1 MLRAILINNCWANSC
16 WAMLFMLFFSSCGV
30 HAAQNLTDEQLEQ
43 LQNAVVTIESSN
55 SMTTGLLVEK
65 KDRTGI
71 FVTATARRNFVSTD
85 RVNVIV
91 SRGGMK
97 VELPGKILSSDAD
110 LGLALVE
117 VVSDE
122 LPPMLMMAKSFDL
135 QVTDQLWFAG
145 YPDKEMPKVSVSPT
159 SITALRKNN
168 RLDLIQIDS
177 NIAVGLAGS
186 PLLNQQLQV
195 VGVAIGGVKNA
206 RLSVA
211 RPLSSVRELMEGMVG
226 TTLSMPVPN
235 SPEFSLQSRFY
246 LPGRQ
251 VKSVKF
257 HLVQPAN
264 AEKANFDQGVN
275 WPALESSKSFDADQL
290 GQNQAQCVFTLSG
303 MERANWLV
311 QVEIIDE
318 FDKRVY
324 SRPMVLSKGKAMEPL
339 REYIKGDSKVDAES
353 LIKPLD
359 SDGRKSFV
367 ARLSVSSFS
376 SQMTTGPLAIEDFS
390 VRVLLCPITSFRNV
404 QLMERFPDRIRWSTD
419 GKRLFVNS
427 ARKLLSVSFPETDQ
441 CDVMNAPSQMN
452 HITKGHVVSHSLSN
466 WFSREDY
473 RGFDIDPGSVNLAAS
488 STEIEGILKL
498 DNQNKIS
505 LLQAGES
512 EAKSLNLGG
521 DTKDVERMGAAAN
534 GSIFWLASRE
544 MVHFYKLVDDQVKI
558 LGSLNHLSDRDQP
571 DRKFQVSA
579 SPDGRLAMVL
589 WQPFLL
595 GNSKPLSLNSKL
607 AVYASNDLSRPVIET
622 ELPFPAILAA
632 YSPGHRKFF
641 FSAVDGNLWSMT
653 VDDKSVRRVQLP
665 GPPPSFVELRANP
678 VHKCLA
684 CVSDR
689 GVVFV
694 E

>member
-1 MLRAILINNCWANSC
+1 MSRAILTSSC
-16 WAMLFMLFFSSCGV
+16 WSALLMLFFPSCGI

-43 LQNAVVTIESSN
+43 LQKAVVTIESSTGT
-55 SMTTGLLVEK
+55 TTGLLVEK

-71 FVTATARRNFVSTD
+71 FVTATARHDFGSMNRAIV
-85 RVNVIV
+85 VV
-91 SRGGMK
+91 SRGGLK
-97 VELPGKILSSDAD
+97 VELPGKVLGFDVD

-122 LPPMLMMAKSFDL
+122 LPPMLTMAKSFDL

-145 YPDKEMPKVSVSPT
+145 YPDSEMIKVSVSPT

-195 VGVAIGGVKNA
+195 VGVAVGGVKNA

-211 RPLSSVRELMEGMVG
+211 RPLSSVRELMNGMVG

-235 SPEFSLQSRFY
+235 SPKFSLHSRFC
-246 LPGRQ
+246 LPGRK

-264 AEKANFDQGVN
+264 AEKANLDQGVS
-275 WPALESSKSFDADQL
+275 WPALESSKSLDTDIL

-303 MERANWLV
+303 MEKANWLV

-318 FDKRVY
+318 FDNRVY
-324 SRPMVLSKGKAMEPL
+324 SRPMVLSKSKAMEPL
-339 REYIKGDSKVDAES
+339 REYIKGDSNVDAES
-353 LIKPLD
+353 LIEPLD
-359 SDGRKSFV
+359 SNSRTPRRT
-367 ARLSVSSFS
+367 RLPVSSFA
-376 SQMTTGPLAIEDFS
+376 SQMVTAPLAIEDYRI
-390 VRVLLCPITSFRNV
+390 RVLPCPITNFRDV
-404 QLMERFPDRIRWSTD
+404 QMTERFPDKIRWSTD
-419 GKRLFVNS
+419 GKRLFVDS

-441 CDVMNAPSQMN
+441 CDVIHTPSPMN
-452 HITKGHVVSHSLSN
+452 HITKGH
-466 WFSREDY
+466 DY
-473 RGFDIDPGSVNLAAS
+473 RGVDIVQGSVILAAS

-498 DNQNKIS
+498 DNQNKIC
-505 LLQAGES
+505 LLQSGKS
-512 EAKSLNLGG
+512 EAKPLNLGG
-521 DTKDVERMGAAAN
+521 DTIDVERLGAAAN
-534 GSIFWLASRE
+534 GSIFWLASRD
-544 MVHFYKLVDDQVKI
+544 MVRFYKLEDDQAKI
-558 LGSLNHLSDRDQP
+558 LGRLNHLSDRDQP
-571 DRKFQVSA
+571 ERLFQVSA

-589 WQPFLL
+589 WQPFLR
-595 GNSKPLSLNSKL
+595 GNSTPLSLNSKL
-607 AVYASNDLSRPVIET
+607 AVYASNDLAHPVIET
-622 ELPFPAILAA
+622 ELPFPAIRAA

-641 FSAVDGNLWSMT
+641 FSALDGNLWSMT
-653 VDDKSVRRVQLP
+653 VDDKSVRPVQLP
-665 GPPPSFVELRANP
+665 GPPPSFVELQANP

-689 GVVFV
+689 GIVFV